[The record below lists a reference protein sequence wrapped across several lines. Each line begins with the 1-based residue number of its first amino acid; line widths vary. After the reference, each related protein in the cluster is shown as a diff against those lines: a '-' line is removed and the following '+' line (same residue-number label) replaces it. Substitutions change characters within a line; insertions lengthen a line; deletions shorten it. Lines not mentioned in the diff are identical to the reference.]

1 TLHTVGKVEQ
11 ALRPDA
17 ESKISKLV
25 RVKLRDRVL
34 HGKSILLMNN
44 TWVYRRAEI
53 KCDSWTQFHMSKNIE
68 ELGVN
73 TSLDFHV
80 KDGIYVARVDKPL
93 TNEITARFSATQSMD
108 KAPFKSE
115 SDSRIEL
122 SYSRGF

>member
-1 TLHTVGKVEQ
+1 
-11 ALRPDA
+11 
-17 ESKISKLV
+17 
-25 RVKLRDRVL
+25 RVL
-34 HGKSILLMNN
+34 QGKSILLINN
-44 TWVYRRAEI
+44 PWVNAHADI
-53 KCDSWTQFHMSKNIE
+53 KFDGSTQFHMSKNIE